1 MPQSSEGFLFASLNS
16 RQPLTTRA
24 VHIRR
29 LYDLMQLCI
38 HRQDLAR
45 ATRAWT
51 ILARCKEVSW
61 MTMWSTGLLL
71 LAADAG
77 EGRRSPK
84 QLEYLRTMMLRY
96 PADVSTIHDHVVRF
110 SIHPVQRQRIFRE
123 LILHLILSGR
133 YKEAADEAELCVQ

>member
-1 MPQSSEGFLFASLNS
+1 MPQSSEGFLFAPLNS

-38 HRQDLAR
+38 HRQDWAR

-51 ILARCKEVSW
+51 IFARCKEVSW
-61 MTMWSTGLLL
+61 MAMWSTGLLL
-71 LAADAG
+71 LAAEAG
-77 EGRRSPK
+77 EEYRTPK

-96 PADVSTIHDHVVRF
+96 PADVSTIHDHAFCF
-110 SIHPVQRQRIFRE
+110 SISPGSATT
-123 LILHLILSGR
+123 HLSRAYPPPHFVRSL
-133 YKEAADEAELCVQ
+133 

>member
-1 MPQSSEGFLFASLNS
+1 MPQGSEGFLFASLNS
-16 RQPLTTRA
+16 RRPLTTRG

-51 ILARCKEVSW
+51 IFARCKEVSW
-61 MTMWSTGLLL
+61 MAMWSTGLLL
-71 LAADAG
+71 LAAEAG
-77 EGRRSPK
+77 EDCRTPK

-96 PADVSTIHDHVVRF
+96 PADVSTIYDH
-110 SIHPVQRQRIFRE
+110 
-123 LILHLILSGR
+123 
-133 YKEAADEAELCVQ
+133 A